1 MERQASAEVGALL
14 LIVVETRVAGGGC
27 QAERLHLH
35 GNHQP
40 GEQEIRFIN
49 NLSLTEELLVENVQS
64 IYVEPFLQILFL
76 TKSSLLLER
85 KSKYIE
91 GCLI

>member
-64 IYVEPFLQILFL
+64 ICICRTISPNFVFNKEFSVVGKKIQI
-76 TKSSLLLER
+76 
-85 KSKYIE
+85 Y
-91 GCLI
+91 